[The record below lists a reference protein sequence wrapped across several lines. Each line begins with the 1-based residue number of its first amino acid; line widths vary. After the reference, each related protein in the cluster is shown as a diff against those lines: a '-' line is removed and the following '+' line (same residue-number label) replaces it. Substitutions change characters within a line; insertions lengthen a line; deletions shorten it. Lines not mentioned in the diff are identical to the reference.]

1 MPRSKKSYPGVFQ
14 TDDGNFGY
22 RFVVTVNGH
31 QKTRKKV
38 KDENGNP
45 FKTKIQAANA
55 RAVDI
60 ERTKAGVIDK
70 PVSFPK
76 ATVSKVYA
84 DYRKNGTTGK
94 AYTTLLKQDS
104 LWENHIKEKFGRR
117 IISKITAAEIND
129 FLSDL
134 YYKEGYS
141 YGYVES
147 FIKFFYLLYGQAFTR
162 GYISA
167 DLYARMTKSQSSKI
181 HMPNKKVDEDDDIRF
196 FNESQLNTL
205 DEYFHG
211 TNAETAYMLGRYC
224 GLRINECYGL
234 KWDHVDMDNCKSQYK
249 NVGLGQYKN
258 VGFPTFLYCLFS
270 LHLL

>member
-45 FKTKIQAANA
+45 FKTRIQAANA

-76 ATVSKVYA
+76 VTVSKVYT

-104 LWENHIKEKFGRR
+104 L
-117 IISKITAAEIND
+117 
-129 FLSDL
+129 
-134 YYKEGYS
+134 
-141 YGYVES
+141 
-147 FIKFFYLLYGQAFTR
+147 
-162 GYISA
+162 
-167 DLYARMTKSQSSKI
+167 
-181 HMPNKKVDEDDDIRF
+181 
-196 FNESQLNTL
+196 
-205 DEYFHG
+205 
-211 TNAETAYMLGRYC
+211 
-224 GLRINECYGL
+224 
-234 KWDHVDMDNCKSQYK
+234 
-249 NVGLGQYKN
+249 
-258 VGFPTFLYCLFS
+258 
-270 LHLL
+270 